1 MGELADFLYF
11 AGREVE
17 AHLQAHRVEVITEDL
32 ESALPQSWRF
42 ETEKETAVLH
52 LDTVGHISVSTES
65 TEAPEVIVR
74 WAQRPLVDTLQR
86 TRRRSHVPEPL
97 PSIHFASEAGRKAF
111 RMLGI
116 SLGL

>member
-52 LDTVGHISVSTES
+52 LDTVGHISVSAES
-65 TEAPEVIVR
+65 TEPPDVIVR
-74 WAQRPLVDTLQR
+74 WAHGPLVKTLHR
-86 TRRRSHVPEPL
+86 DRNHTHVPTPL
-97 PSIHFASEAGRKAF
+97 PSIYFASEEGRKAF
-111 RMLGI
+111 RVLGI